1 VSVSNPSNESDWLA
15 WLRRIIAGDAD
26 AEAELVS
33 RYKDG
38 VAIVIN
44 RVVHD
49 ESILEDLSQ
58 ETFRIALEKIRE
70 GQVRDPERFSG
81 FICGIARNLAI
92 QYVRRKRRLRNQE
105 EIGQVEQIRD
115 PQPDQFE
122 QLWHKERAEVVR
134 QVIGE
139 LKAERDREV
148 LIRYFIAEEDK
159 DHICA
164 DMGLISLQFN
174 SVLHRAL
181 KRFKELYVKRFG
193 DL

>member
-1 VSVSNPSNESDWLA
+1 MSNPSNESDWLA

-164 DMGLISLQFN
+164 DMGLTSLQFN